1 MPPRALLALICQTPA
16 SRFVKRGEFFSAT
29 VRPSSQFSANLKVV
43 ELLFLPLLL
52 INQTLFCFRHFFFRM
67 LTSENM
73 ISIKRQHKKT
83 HSGETLYKYTCKCNH
98 CNYTC
103 VLTSQLQNHMLFLT
117 REIPFKCN
125 QCGKAKWVNVLNATV
140 FICRQWEDSENPY

>member
-1 MPPRALLALICQTPA
+1 MIFDHLSRVDLELFVKSLLLIQVISESASPSFLWHIFPSSRLIFIYMPPRALLALICQTPA

-52 INQTLFCFRHFFFRM
+52 INQTLFCFWHFFFRM

-73 ISIKRQHKKT
+73 ISIKRQHKRT
-83 HSGETLYKYTCKCNH
+83 HSGETLYIY
-98 CNYTC
+98 
-103 VLTSQLQNHMLFLT
+103 
-117 REIPFKCN
+117 
-125 QCGKAKWVNVLNATV
+125 ANVRV
-140 FICRQWEDSENPY
+140 FQHLKLVI